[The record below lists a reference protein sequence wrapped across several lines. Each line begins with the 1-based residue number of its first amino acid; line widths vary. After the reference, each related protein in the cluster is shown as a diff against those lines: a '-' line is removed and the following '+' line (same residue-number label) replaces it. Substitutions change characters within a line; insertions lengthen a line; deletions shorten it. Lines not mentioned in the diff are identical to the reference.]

1 MEKIS
6 VLLVDDHPVVRQG
19 LIALLE
25 TEPDLVV
32 IEEAD
37 NGRAAVAL
45 AQKTRPDVVV
55 MDVSMPLLNGA
66 EATRQIRKTVPGAK
80 VLVLSSY
87 ADDEFVEH
95 LMQAGAAG
103 YLTKETATND
113 LAGAIRAVHT
123 GKSFFS
129 SAISRRLRHR
139 YSEPVARG
147 QPMKLGPELTSRQ
160 VEVLQ
165 LIAEGFA
172 TKQIAAELGISNKT
186 AEKHRQLIMQKLNLH
201 ETAGLTRYAISMGL
215 VECKRALEGLGRIRP
230 RDPFDPKC
238 LGESDSRPATEG
250 ASRWLVQ
257 PQTKRQGSQLVKK
270 ENS

>member
-1 MEKIS
+1 MKKVS

-19 LIALLE
+19 LSALLK
-25 TEPDLVV
+25 TQADLEV

-45 AQKTRPDVVV
+45 AQQTQPDVVI

-66 EATRQIRKTVPGAK
+66 EATRQICRTVPSAK

-87 ADDEFVEH
+87 GEEELIEH

-103 YLTKETATND
+103 YVTKDSAPSD
-113 LAGAIRAVHT
+113 LAGAIRAVHG
-123 GKSFFS
+123 GKRFLSP
-129 SAISRRLRHR
+129 AIARLLRHR
-139 YSEPVARG
+139 HVEPVMPG
-147 QPMKLGPELTSRQ
+147 KPLKMSPELTSRQ

-186 AEKHRQLIMQKLNLH
+186 AEKHRQLLMKKLDVH
-201 ETAGLTRYAISMGL
+201 EIAGLTRYAISKGL
-215 VECKRALEGLGRIRP
+215 VECKDAAH
-230 RDPFDPKC
+230 C
-238 LGESDSRPATEG
+238 LSTPSPLSEITTLTEQPSAPPLADSSG
-250 ASRWLVQ
+250 
-257 PQTKRQGSQLVKK
+257 TK
-270 ENS
+270 

>member
-1 MEKIS
+1 MKKVS
-6 VLLVDDHPVVRQG
+6 VLLVDDHPVVRRG

-25 TEPDLVV
+25 TEADLVV

-45 AQKTRPDVVV
+45 AQKTRPDVVI

-66 EATRQIRKTVPGAK
+66 EATRQIRKTVPTAQ

-113 LAGAIRAVHT
+113 LVGAIRAVHA
-123 GKSFFS
+123 GKTFFS
-129 SAISRRLRHR
+129 PGISRRLRHR
-139 YSEPVARG
+139 HFEPVSPG
-147 QPMKLGPELTSRQ
+147 QPLKIRPELTSRQ

-165 LIAEGFA
+165 LIAEGFS

-186 AEKHRQLIMQKLNLH
+186 AEKHRQLLMQKLNLH
-201 ETAGLTRYAISMGL
+201 EMAGLTRYAISKGL
-215 VECKRALEGLGRIRP
+215 VECKKPAEGLGGMP
-230 RDPFDPKC
+230 SRDPFDLKHH
-238 LGESDSRPATEG
+238 GESDNRPATEG
-250 ASRWLVQ
+250 ASRLPVQ
-257 PQTKRQGSQLVKK
+257 PGTNRQGAQLVEK